1 MTRAGLNLFHGE
13 TGDPGALRTAAGTGS
28 RRAWLSRALGLGASL
43 AGGGLTGCA
52 LAPTARAPALP
63 GAAPT
68 APAGAH
74 AGSAGTAT
82 QLPSAPTAASP
93 EPVPAARVLP
103 FSTGTLGTAPTGWLP
118 YAMRR
123 DLTRTHYAVV
133 HDGQRRVLNAR
144 AAASATGLR
153 CAVDIDPA
161 AFGHLQFS
169 WRVHNVPTQANV
181 AAAEHDDCPARIIVA
196 FGGDDTRLPLRDR
209 LFFEQVELF
218 TGQRLPF
225 ATLMYVWDGG
235 GHAPE
240 TVHRNH
246 RTARI
251 QYLTVESGAQ
261 RAGRWLHYER
271 DVVADYRRVFGE
283 APGNIVGVGV
293 LTDADALKIDLEAWY
308 GDITLASTS
317 ARVSPAPARAAP
329 APLVPRAPSAGT
341 G

>member
-1 MTRAGLNLFHGE
+1 MARMEFTGMRGE
-13 TGDPGALRTAAGTGS
+13 TPDSEVSQATPCPTS
-28 RRAWLSRALGLGASL
+28 RRAWLTHALGLGAGL
-43 AGGGLTGCA
+43 AGLGLSGCA
-52 LAPTARAPALP
+52 GHRPAGTSAETPADTPTTTP
-63 GAAPT
+63 AAP
-68 APAGAH
+68 PASNA
-74 AGSAGTAT
+74 ADLAT
-82 QLPSAPTAASP
+82 G
-93 EPVPAARVLP
+93 PAARVLP
-103 FSTGTLGTAPTGWLP
+103 FSTGDLGAAPSGWLP
-118 YAMRR
+118 YAVRR
-123 DLTRTHYAVV
+123 DLTRTRYAVV
-133 HDGQRRVLNAR
+133 RDGNRRVLNAR

-169 WRVHNVPTQANV
+169 WRVQNVPTQANV

-196 FGGDDTRLPLRDR
+196 FAGDDTRLPLRDR
-209 LFFEQVELF
+209 LFYEQVELF

-240 TVHRNH
+240 SVHRNH

-271 DVVADYRRVFGE
+271 DVVADYQRVFGE

-293 LTDADALKIDLEAWY
+293 LTDADALKVDLEAWY
-308 GDITLASTS
+308 GDITLASVRS
-317 ARVSPAPARAAP
+317 APA
-329 APLVPRAPSAGT
+329 LPRARSAGT